1 MPRLHLVRVGAMGN
15 VGRFN
20 AADATHYPRGSR
32 VVLRTGRGLEVGDV
46 LAPPSQLND
55 DAGQDGTILRGLTVE
70 DDLLLARLAKNRN
83 AAFEA
88 CQTRIEALRLPVT
101 LMDVEHLFD
110 GQTLVF
116 YFLGQQPPELELLTA
131 ELADAYD
138 SQVQFRA
145 FVASALEGCG
155 PGCGTDEAAGCGSC
169 GTGCAIAG
177 ACSTRKSVAE
187 AGHQH

>member
-1 MPRLHLVRVGAMGN
+1 MPRLHLVRVGALGN
-15 VGRFN
+15 VGRFH
-20 AADATHYPRGSR
+20 AADATQYPRGSR
-32 VVLRTGRGLEVGDV
+32 VVLRTARGLEVGDV
-46 LAPPSQLND
+46 LAPPSQL
-55 DAGQDGTILRGLTVE
+55 GEGKGPDGTILRGLTVE

-83 AAFEA
+83 AAYEA
-88 CQTRIEALRLPVT
+88 CQARIEALRLPVM

-116 YFLGQQPPELELLTA
+116 YFLGQQPPELESLTA

-177 ACSTRKSVAE
+177 ACSTRKSVA
-187 AGHQH
+187 AR